1 VTRHA
6 VVHYP
11 GRQQP
16 PASRVVYWCER
27 INGWWPGLGRSCPH
41 CGGRLDADPP
51 DAVTVGPGR
60 VYCLDCSRE
69 WATVRDRP
77 PRELTEAERASFA
90 NAPRGRPPGR
100 QSAAALRAQ
109 RERRAAERRAA
120 S

>member
-16 PASRVVYWCER
+16 PASRVVSWSER
-27 INGWWPGLGRSCPH
+27 QAGWWPGLARACPH

-60 VYCLDCSRE
+60 VYCLDCGRE
-69 WATVRDRP
+69 WATVRDKP
-77 PRELTEAERASFA
+77 PRVLSAAEQAAIRAEEKRGR
-90 NAPRGRPPGR
+90 PRGR
-100 QSAAALRAQ
+100 QSPAALRAQ
-109 RERRAAERRAA
+109 RERLAAKRAA